1 MFRIASYNIRK
12 PIGLDYRRDPLRVLG
27 VLNSL
32 GADIVALQEVD
43 RRFGTRKSS
52 IPMPLLEGETDYFA
66 LDVATRD
73 GSIGWHGNAILLR
86 RGLKVTRV
94 SRLDLPGLEPRGA
107 VSADLDLAS
116 GPLRVVG
123 VHLGL
128 RSKDR
133 RAQSA
138 ALMAH
143 LEGLPD
149 MPAIVMGD
157 FNEWSRRGRN
167 LAVLHSV
174 LDMHVPGRSYPTQRP
189 VAQLDR
195 IAHSRDLRVENSAV
209 HHCRAAARASD
220 HLPIWADIARA

>member
-12 PIGLDYRRDPLRVLG
+12 SIGLDYRRDPSRVLG
-27 VLNSL
+27 VVNSL

-52 IPMPLLEGETDYFA
+52 IPARLLEGETDYFA

-86 RGLKVTRV
+86 RGTTVTRV
-94 SRLDLPGLEPRGA
+94 SRVDLPGLEPRGA
-107 VSADLDLAS
+107 VSADLDLAT

-128 RSKDR
+128 RSRDR

-138 ALMAH
+138 ALAAH
-143 LEGLPD
+143 LEDLPK
-149 MPAIVMGD
+149 MPAIVLGD
-157 FNEWSRRGRN
+157 FNEWSQRGRN
-167 LAVLHSV
+167 LTALHNL
-174 LDMHVPGRSYPTQRP
+174 LDMHLPGRSYPTQRP

-195 IAHSRDLRVENSAV
+195 IVHSRDLRVENSAV
-209 HHCRAAARASD
+209 HHCKSAARASD
-220 HLPIWADIARA
+220 HLPIWADMARA

>member
-12 PIGLDYRRDPLRVLG
+12 SIGLDYRRDPLRVLG
-27 VLNSL
+27 VVNSL
-32 GADIVALQEVD
+32 AADIVALQEVD

-52 IPMPLLEGETDYFA
+52 IPAALLKDETDYFA
-66 LDVATRD
+66 LDVATRN

-86 RGLKVTRV
+86 RGTRVTRI
-94 SRLDLPGLEPRGA
+94 SRIDLPGLEPRGA
-107 VSADLDLAS
+107 GSADLALAS

-123 VHLGL
+123 LHLGL

-138 ALMAH
+138 ALVEH
-143 LEGLPD
+143 LKTLPD
-149 MPAIVMGD
+149 MPAIVIGD
-157 FNEWSRRGRN
+157 FNEWSQQGRN
-167 LAVLHSV
+167 LTALHSV

-209 HHCRAAARASD
+209 HRCKSAARASD
-220 HLPIWADIARA
+220 HLPIWADMARA